1 MERFEQIVSTVY
13 CFDEFETRC
22 REEYDKEC
30 GSLAEM
36 RLRDNKKIRGDIFEC
51 FALRYMKCIYKYKNS
66 KGDKVEGLKEVW
78 LLKDLP
84 NDLREKL
91 NMEKVDLGI
100 DLVGVDDENNY
111 YAIQVKFRTPN
122 PYKSSNGI
130 GWKQLS
136 TFYGLVNK
144 TGPWIK
150 HVVFT
155 NANYVRHVGQKTS
168 KDLSICRTKLLQL
181 KHMDFLKLNE
191 NQGYK
196 SGYSREI
203 TEEIEEVNEKEE
215 IKFKPRKT
223 INRIRTGRK
232 KTKEPTLEELRTIRA
247 NFFNNQ

>member
-1 MERFEQIVSTVY
+1 M
-13 CFDEFETRC
+13 
-22 REEYDKEC
+22 
-30 GSLAEM
+30 LN
-36 RLRDNKKIRGDIFEC
+36 NKKVRGDVFEC
-51 FALRYMKCIYKYKNS
+51 FALRYMKCLFKYKNS
-66 KGDKVEGLKEVW
+66 KGDKKEGLKEVW

-122 PYKSSNGI
+122 PYKSTNGI

-155 NANYVRHVGQKTS
+155 NANYVRHVGQKTN

-196 SGYSREI
+196 SGYSDDREI
-203 TEEIEEVNEKEE
+203 NEDVEGAVEKEKEKEGAVEKEKEE
-215 IKFKPRKT
+215 KIKPRKS

-232 KTKEPTLEELRTIRA
+232 KTVEPSLEELRVIRA